1 VQPATERQDELG
13 PVIVRHV
20 HAAPVRQR
28 AERSLLRGAGSGTSR
43 AEKPSVQP
51 YYAIPLFLVVFSLA
65 LVALLYWGGFEEER
79 RNSSR

>member
-1 VQPATERQDELG
+1 
-13 PVIVRHV
+13 
-20 HAAPVRQR
+20 
-28 AERSLLRGAGSGTSR
+28 LRGAGSGTSR